1 MADWDLSDLA
11 QELSDLEVA
20 LLLCLVARGHPLLE
34 TTNDGID
41 DVAKE
46 LSLICSNK
54 FGLSCAVL
62 DCSSVTSVEDFC
74 NGIAASD
81 SCKGQIQPPGSRAES
96 SSNFSILQG
105 SQEPRNRSRSLI
117 RTELEVVNVVVAK
130 NFNHVDEYIQL
141 QALELIHSKKLM
153 TAKADLNTPEH
164 FLFVPLVARN
174 TETLQ
179 PGLNTHF
186 NDHLLISHFHD
197 PKDGYTYL
205 EDGNDWLSDG
215 QSISSVV
222 HKPASKQYAKVP
234 QLLLYKFQ
242 REGDAVTMSAEVLR
256 YQQDIIIFLRLSRAV
271 AGGITTKS
279 NNYFLRFSKFLA
291 ALHGLDYL
299 TPSIAALAAKK
310 VFRHRIIIAKPE
322 DDRSLQYGS
331 DLEAVSQVLRNVGP
345 EEILE
350 SVLALEAPL

>member
-20 LLLCLVARGHPLLE
+20 LLLCLVARGHPLIE
-34 TTNDGID
+34 TTDDGID

-46 LSLICSNK
+46 LALICANT
-54 FGLSCAVL
+54 FDLPCAVL
-62 DCSSVTSVEDFC
+62 DCSSMTSVEDFYSK
-74 NGIAASD
+74 IAASD
-81 SCKGQIQPPGSRAES
+81 SRKGQIQPPRSRAGS
-96 SSNFSILQG
+96 SSNFSTLQG
-105 SQEPRNRSRSLI
+105 SQGSRDRSRSLI
-117 RTELEVVNVVVAK
+117 RAELEVINVVVAK

-141 QALELIHSKKLM
+141 QTLELIHSKKLM
-153 TAKADLNTPEH
+153 TAKADLNAPEN

-174 TETLQ
+174 TDILQ
-179 PGLNTHF
+179 PGLNTHL
-186 NDHLLISHFHD
+186 NDHLFISHFHD

-222 HKPASKQYAKVP
+222 HKPASKQHAKVP

-242 REGDAVTMSAEVLR
+242 REGDAVTVNAEVLR
-256 YQQDIIIFLRLSRAV
+256 YQQDIVIFLRLSRAV
-271 AGGITTKS
+271 AGGITTRS
-279 NNYFLRFSKFLA
+279 NNYFLRFSTLLA

-331 DLEAVSQVLRNVGP
+331 DLETVSQILANVGP